1 MIKLHSLGRRIGR
14 EGHFR
19 ACHGRGVFRGSV
31 RNGQGIL
38 FRLVQRC
45 QGHIVRRHIEY
56 NTSVS
61 LFFRSQFQTRCFPAG
76 EDPSGAVLR
85 VCIDILPVFLWF
97 CFSVHGQSIVVDCIV
112 CRQGHIP
119 GGHGECKGLAGFV
132 CHCHAI
138 HRPVGEGVAL
148 LFRRRDGNRLTIVL
162 ELHRIVY
169 GQRILICGIVGRQG
183 HIAGRH
189 PEEQGLV
196 IWVID
201 LCTFHGPTG
210 KGVAF
215 LFRRSHIDQ

>member
-14 EGHFR
+14 EGHLR
-19 ACHGRGVFRGSV
+19 ARHGRGVFRGSV

-38 FRLVQRC
+38 FRLVLRR
-45 QGHIVRRHIEY
+45 QGHIVRRHIES

-85 VCIDILPVFLWF
+85 IGIDILPVFLWF
-97 CFSVHGQSIVVDCIV
+97 RFSVHGQSIVVDYIV

-119 GGHGECKGLAGFV
+119 GGHGECNGLAGFV

-169 GQRILICGIVGRQG
+169 GQRILIYGIVGRQG

-201 LCTFHGPTG
+201 LCTFHGPAG

>member
-85 VCIDILPVFLWF
+85 VCIDILPIFLWF
-97 CFSVHGQSIVVDCIV
+97 RFSVHGQSIVVDYIV

-119 GGHGECKGLAGFV
+119 GGHGECNGLAGFV

-138 HRPVGEGVAL
+138 HCPVGEGVAL

-169 GQRILICGIVGRQG
+169 GQRILIYGIVGRQG
-183 HIAGRH
+183 HIASRH
-189 PEEQGLV
+189 PEEQGLA
-196 IWVID
+196 IWIID
-201 LCTFHGPTG
+201 LCTFHDPAG

-215 LFRRSHIDQ
+215 LFRRSHLDQ